1 MSKKNIFGLITNTN
15 KQSIEKIFRSIGYK
29 EFTNKDIE
37 HRLNILDKYFDNN
50 TKKRILNNQNYQVIT
65 NIESNN
71 VYNYI
76 KNTNGYILKIDTLD
90 IINKNY
96 DKYIPDITIKN
107 YYGDKKFIEQIKI
120 VVDEYKL

>member
-76 KNTNGYILKIDTLD
+76 KNTSGYILKINTLD

-96 DKYIPDITIKN
+96 DRYTPDITIKN
-107 YYGDKKFIEQIKI
+107 YYGDKEFIKQFKT